1 MVQSDSCANV
11 LPQCGT
17 EVLSDLK
24 QVRVPKVPIG
34 HWLTDGSSL
43 CESSPQSSH
52 YTVSHFPHIRPV
64 LMAGGGGITC
74 NWQTAQYP
82 VSSRLERE
90 R

>member
-24 QVRVPKVPIG
+24 QVRFPRFQLVIG
-34 HWLTDGSSL
+34 CMTDGSSL
-43 CESSPQSSH
+43 CESVQSLHCKPLSAH
-52 YTVSHFPHIRPV
+52 PASTNGR
-64 LMAGGGGITC
+64 GCGITC

-82 VSSRLERE
+82 VSSRLERK

>member
-34 HWLTDGSSL
+34 HWLHDRW
-43 CESSPQSSH
+43 QQ
-52 YTVSHFPHIRPV
+52 PV
-64 LMAGGGGITC
+64 
-74 NWQTAQYP
+74 
-82 VSSRLERE
+82 
-90 R
+90 